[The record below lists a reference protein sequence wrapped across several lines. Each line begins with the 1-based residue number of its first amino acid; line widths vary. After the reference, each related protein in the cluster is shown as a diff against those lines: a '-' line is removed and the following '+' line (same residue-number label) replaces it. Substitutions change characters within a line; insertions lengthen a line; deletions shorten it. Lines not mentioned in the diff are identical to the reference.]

1 MCAIFGVLDFQG
13 KLTPAQR
20 LALFRELANA
30 AQMRGTDAS
39 GVAYVQSRAI
49 QIQKA
54 PRPAS
59 KMRWR
64 SVPEARYL
72 MGHTRMT
79 TQGTASKN
87 YNNHPFSGRAG
98 RQPFALAHNGVLCN
112 DVELRHTQRLP
123 ATFIETDS
131 YVAVQL
137 LERAGRL
144 CLDSLRQMAEALD
157 GSFTITVLD
166 TKNTLYLVRG
176 NNPLTIRLFPELG
189 CYLYAS
195 TDEILD
201 MALEALGL
209 SGLCQADIHITQG
222 DIMAIDAKGRR
233 TTARFDDAKLR
244 PQRYFFDWGQWE
256 RAVPPREL
264 DDYMEMVLE
273 YGQRRGVPEAELR
286 LLMDAGYDAL
296 DIEQLLYDHEGRE
309 SYIREIMAD
318 FGVC

>member
-1 MCAIFGVLDFQG
+1 MELVFQ
-13 KLTPAQR
+13 KLRQSY
-20 LALFRELANA
+20 RELKQPSCNNYYSSILCKRPSGAEAERQAVCAANA
-30 AQMRGTDAS
+30 LSNVKNIR
-39 GVAYVQSRAI
+39 
-49 QIQKA
+49 K
-54 PRPAS
+54 
-59 KMRWR
+59 R
-64 SVPEARYL
+64 S
-72 MGHTRMT
+72 
-79 TQGTASKN
+79 
-87 YNNHPFSGRAG
+87 F
-98 RQPFALAHNGVLCN
+98 F
-112 DVELRHTQRLP
+112 
-123 ATFIETDS
+123 
-131 YVAVQL
+131 
-137 LERAGRL
+137 
-144 CLDSLRQMAEALD
+144 
-157 GSFTITVLD
+157 
-166 TKNTLYLVRG
+166 RG

-201 MALEALGL
+201 MALDTLGL

-256 RAVPPREL
+256 RAAPPREL

-286 LLMDAGYDAL
+286 LLMDAGYDAF

-309 SYIREIMAD
+309 SCIREIMAD